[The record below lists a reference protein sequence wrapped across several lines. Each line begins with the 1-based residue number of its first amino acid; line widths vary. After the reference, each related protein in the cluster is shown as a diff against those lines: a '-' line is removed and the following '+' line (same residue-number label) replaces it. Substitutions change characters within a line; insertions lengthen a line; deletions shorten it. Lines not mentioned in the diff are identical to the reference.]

1 MNIYGE
7 SAKETYSFL
16 TIDTKF
22 LASDPLRFRKT
33 CFNLI
38 KMTVTDHLKILD
50 DKIKANQSQYD
61 LSREEAKISALS
73 SKNLLDKYE
82 YLTGENLGYKPN
94 VFEKAKFGYSPLCMV
109 LTNNTKSKANKNKA
123 YNKNKQDKYLV
134 YNSQHSF
141 VKFKVIDEFNELS
154 LDSMYKRLND
164 FKKIFNRLKTVNPQT
179 HTNELLKQKVLDDI
193 GDLFNELYYI
203 YKDKYS
209 EEKDGLNARYK
220 KNFNYKKLRLTDD
233 YQYEPEEEKQ
243 QTSKKE
249 PPKKPDKK
257 EPPKKPS
264 KVDLR
269 KSNEWI
275 NKKEAGINSEL
286 FQKYFKLQKPSNTLK
301 VLYTTNNKRR
311 KTVI

>member
-16 TIDTKF
+16 TNDTKF

-134 YNSQHSF
+134 YSSQHSF

-179 HTNELLKQKVLDDI
+179 HTNELLKQKVLDDV

-209 EEKDGLNARYK
+209 EEKDVLNRRNK
-220 KNFNYKKLRLTDD
+220 KNFGYKRLRLTDN
-233 YQYEPEEEKQ
+233 YQYESGEEGR
-243 QTSKKE
+243 QTSKKD

-257 EPPKKPS
+257 ELPKKPT
-264 KVDLR
+264 KDDL
-269 KSNEWI
+269 KKFNEWV
-275 NKKEAGINSEL
+275 NKKETGINREL
-286 FQKYFKLQKPSNTLK
+286 FWKHLK
-301 VLYTTNNKRR
+301 F
-311 KTVI
+311 

>member
-82 YLTGENLGYKPN
+82 YLTGEELRYKSS
-94 VFEKAKFGYSPLCMV
+94 VFEKAKFELFPLGMV
-109 LTNNTKSKANKNKA
+109 LTNNTKSKTNKNKVGS
-123 YNKNKQDKYLV
+123 KIKQGKKLV

-141 VKFKVIDEFNELS
+141 TNFKNIDKPKELS
-154 LDSMYKRLND
+154 YDSL
-164 FKKIFNRLKTVNPQT
+164 
-179 HTNELLKQKVLDDI
+179 
-193 GDLFNELYYI
+193 
-203 YKDKYS
+203 
-209 EEKDGLNARYK
+209 
-220 KNFNYKKLRLTDD
+220 YKKLN
-233 YQYEPEEEKQ
+233 EMKEK
-243 QTSKKE
+243 T
-249 PPKKPDKK
+249 
-257 EPPKKPS
+257 
-264 KVDLR
+264 
-269 KSNEWI
+269 
-275 NKKEAGINSEL
+275 
-286 FQKYFKLQKPSNTLK
+286 
-301 VLYTTNNKRR
+301 
-311 KTVI
+311 

>member
-134 YNSQHSF
+134 YSSQHSF

-179 HTNELLKQKVLDDI
+179 HTNELLKQKVLDDV

-209 EEKDGLNARYK
+209 EEKDVLNRRNK
-220 KNFNYKKLRLTDD
+220 KNFGYKRLRLTDN
-233 YQYEPEEEKQ
+233 YQYESGEEGR
-243 QTSKKE
+243 QTSKKD

-257 EPPKKPS
+257 ELPKKPT
-264 KVDLR
+264 KDDL
-269 KSNEWI
+269 KKFNEWV
-275 NKKEAGINSEL
+275 NKKETGINREL
-286 FQKYFKLQKPSNTLK
+286 FWKHLK
-301 VLYTTNNKRR
+301 F
-311 KTVI
+311 